1 MITARIEDEADLW
14 LKKHDPY
21 YSKKSS
27 KKMQKEPCPYETP
40 ELEKR
45 RMQMEIPF
53 SQLSLNQRMEVPE
66 VTTFGGD
73 IVL

>member
-1 MITARIEDEADLW
+1 MRARLEDEADKW

-27 KKMQKEPCPYETP
+27 KKMQKYDNPYETP

-45 RMQMEIPF
+45 RVQMEIPF
-53 SQLSLNQRMEVPE
+53 SQLSLNQRIEVPE
-66 VTTFGGD
+66 AISFGGE
-73 IVL
+73 LL